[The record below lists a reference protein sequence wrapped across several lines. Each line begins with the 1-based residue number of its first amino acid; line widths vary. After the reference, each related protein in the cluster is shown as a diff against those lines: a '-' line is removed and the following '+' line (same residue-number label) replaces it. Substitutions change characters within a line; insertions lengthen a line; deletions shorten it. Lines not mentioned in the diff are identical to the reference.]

1 MRAAMIAAMKNVP
14 SLLQRLL
21 LQTPVTAEL
30 EPAAEYTVD
39 ELAREAG
46 TTVRNLRAYQDRGLL
61 PPPQRRGRVGIY
73 SAEHLARLKLIG
85 ELLERGYS
93 IASIRELLE
102 AWQQGQGLAQVL
114 GLDQAI
120 IGPWNQE
127 EPGSLGF
134 DELQALF
141 GTALDDWMIDRAQ
154 ALGLLEFAGDHLRVP
169 SPRLFAAG
177 VQLFQAGIPLPVL
190 LDELAAIRANVEQV
204 SAGIVRMIV
213 QHLVNPL
220 LANSLPRAEELE
232 RLSAQLLQL
241 RPLVEQVV
249 ETELARGLQLSANRE
264 LGERVGELL
273 KGFLKP

>member
-1 MRAAMIAAMKNVP
+1 MKNIP

-21 LQTPVTAEL
+21 PQAPIPVESESVT
-30 EPAAEYTVD
+30 EYTVD
-39 ELAREAG
+39 ALAREAG

-73 SAEHLARLKLIG
+73 NAEHLARLKLIG

-127 EPGSLGF
+127 EPGRLGF
-134 DELQALF
+134 DELQAVF
-141 GTALDDWMIDRAQ
+141 GVALDDGMLDRAQ

-213 QHLVNPL
+213 RHLVNPL

-249 ETELARGLQLSANRE
+249 ETELARGLQVSANRE
-264 LGERVGELL
+264 LGERVGELF

>member
-1 MRAAMIAAMKNVP
+1 MKNVP

-141 GTALDDWMIDRAQ
+141 GTALDDGMIDRAQ

>member
-1 MRAAMIAAMKNVP
+1 MKNAP

-21 LQTPVTAEL
+21 LQAPVSAEP
-30 EPAAEYTVD
+30 EPAAEFTVD
-39 ELAREAG
+39 ELARAAG

-73 SAEHLARLKLIG
+73 SGEHLARLKLIG

-93 IASIRELLE
+93 IASIRELLA

-114 GLDQAI
+114 GLEQAI

-127 EPGSLGF
+127 EPGRLAF

-141 GTALDDWMIDRAQ
+141 GAALDDDMIDRAQ

-177 VQLFQAGIPLPVL
+177 VQLFQAGIPLPAL
-190 LDELAAIRANVEQV
+190 LDELAAIRGNVEQV

-213 QHLVNPL
+213 AHLVNPL
-220 LANSLPRAEELE
+220 LADALPRAAELQ

-249 ETELARGLQLSANRE
+249 ETELARGLQLSAERE

-273 KGFLKP
+273 KGFLKQP